1 MPKTIAELAYYRI
14 IPLAG
19 IVENYH
25 SSAVALRPICEP
37 VELPLGVSVIAERV
51 TVAPGAEGVGGFMH
65 FHDVAE
71 LVLFR
76 RVSGEFIAGGRRHA
90 VNDGAIV
97 FVPSMH
103 HHDFA
108 LGSGAMEWVLVQM
121 DPYLVEALALKSEA
135 SKLKRPFCAWPDE
148 ATRSRLDVLTEWLL
162 EALNG
167 GPGDATAERLIELLL
182 LAVVQSPEQQAAEE
196 GGDPSSV
203 ERLRPAL
210 ERLRASPGESIALE
224 SAAAMCHLSAA
235 YFSRR
240 FRQVFG
246 MPFTDYARIYRLH
259 LAARRLVDGGSAIS
273 EIAYGV
279 GFSSPAHFSA
289 RFRERFGMTPR
300 EYRNSARSRAA

>member
-1 MPKTIAELAYYRI
+1 M
-14 IPLAG
+14 
-19 IVENYH
+19 
-25 SSAVALRPICEP
+25 ALRPICEP
-37 VELPLGVSVIAERV
+37 VELPVGASVIAEQV
-51 TVAPGAEGVGGFMH
+51 VVAPGAVDVGRFMH

-76 RVSGEFIAGGRRHA
+76 RVSGEFIADGRRHRLD
-90 VNDGAIV
+90 DGAVV

-103 HHDFA
+103 HHDFE
-108 LGSGAMEWVLVQM
+108 LDGGAMEWVLVQM
-121 DPYLVEALALKSEA
+121 EPYFVESLALRGEA
-135 SKLKRPFCAWPDE
+135 GRLMRPFCACPDG
-148 ATRSRLDVLTEWLL
+148 ATRARLDALADWLL
-162 EALNG
+162 DAAADAG
-167 GPGDATAERLIELLL
+167 GIATTERLVELLL
-182 LAVVQSPEQQAAEE
+182 LAAARAPERQPVDQARERA
-196 GGDPSSV
+196 PV

-210 ERLRASPGESIALE
+210 ERLRASPGEPITLGV
-224 SAAAMCHLSAA
+224 AAAACHLSPT

-259 LAARRLVDGGSAIS
+259 LAARRLVDSGAAIS

-279 GFSSPAHFSA
+279 GFSSPAHFTA